1 MTYTMIKFRVPWHI
15 NLIYSIYSEHHAA
28 EGAYSTVVGGYSV
41 EYSNDYSALT
51 AHHVT

>member
-15 NLIYSIYSEHHAA
+15 NLSICSEHHAA

-41 EYSNDYSALT
+41 EYSNDYNALT
-51 AHHVT
+51 ADHVT